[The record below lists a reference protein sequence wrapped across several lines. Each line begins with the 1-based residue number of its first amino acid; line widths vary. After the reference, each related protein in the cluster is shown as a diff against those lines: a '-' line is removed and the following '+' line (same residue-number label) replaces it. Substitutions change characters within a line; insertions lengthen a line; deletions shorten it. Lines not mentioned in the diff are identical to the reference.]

1 MGLIVRRSGLRRPHV
16 CYGLEVCRRHG
27 RLPDPTGKL
36 HLPQVRIIQIQFFRM
51 TSIIMALIFMD
62 RNRNIILISNSFLI
76 FLYYFLMCFRKP
88 EANWGSS
95 ADAQTFITAMKSTQ
109 DLTDSPDHIKTYRPK
124 ILVLTG
130 SPAHRYRSLYDNALF
145 VIIFRSISRRGLES
159 KID

>member
-1 MGLIVRRSGLRRPHV
+1 
-16 CYGLEVCRRHG
+16 
-27 RLPDPTGKL
+27 
-36 HLPQVRIIQIQFFRM
+36 M

-62 RNRNIILISNSFLI
+62 RNIILISNSFLI

-130 SPAHRYRSLYDNALF
+130 SPAHRYRSLYYNALF
-145 VIIFRSISRRGLES
+145 LIIFRSISRRGLES

>member
-1 MGLIVRRSGLRRPHV
+1 MPSARSVARSYWEATSTSGAHYSNPIFSYDIHHHGLNF
-16 CYGLEVCRRHG
+16 YGQKQKH
-27 RLPDPTGKL
+27 
-36 HLPQVRIIQIQFFRM
+36 H
-51 TSIIMALIFMD
+51 
-62 RNRNIILISNSFLI
+62 SNSFLI

-130 SPAHRYRSLYDNALF
+130 SPAHRYRSLTIRQRTFCHYFSLNKKTG
-145 VIIFRSISRRGLES
+145 S
-159 KID
+159 